1 VVGGAG
7 LGALIA
13 GIAGG
18 GKGAGIGAAAGAA
31 TGTAVAA
38 SKKGQ
43 QLQIPSESLLEF
55 RLEQPVALFV
65 AGLSRRQATLNLQLW
80 RTS

>member
-1 VVGGAG
+1 VKGKGEGGSTAKKVVGGRAWARWSVAS
-7 LGALIA
+7 LEV
-13 GIAGG
+13 
-18 GKGAGIGAAAGAA
+18 GKGAGIGAA

-55 RLEQPVALFV
+55 RFEHPVALPV
-65 AGLSRRQATLNLQLW
+65 AS
-80 RTS
+80 